1 MDIQSL
7 VKERLADI
15 KKILFNEA
23 EPAKFVEA
31 TLADGVTQVVI
42 EPALEAGAVVS
53 VIDAEGNKV
62 TAPAGEHQ
70 LASGEVIT
78 VDETGAITEI
88 EIEDEMK
95 KDDKKVEEEMAAQFA
110 EIANGINAKIAEATD
125 KFNEQINAYKS
136 ELSEAKQAFE
146 NEKTKNAEFAK
157 QVFDL
162 LNKIADSESGS
173 KEAASKQNFTKV
185 AKEVTAKDE
194 VSELVNNYLSR
205 INK

>member
-42 EPALEAGAVVS
+42 EPALAVVS